1 MLLSG
6 GPLSCECGHSFGS
19 DFARLG
25 AAPPAAAGSLGK
37 AWQTYPQRTRTVED
51 SSGVSIGRWQAYRE
65 IERVRADDLMAQPLV
80 AETVKTRI
88 ENWHT
93 LFQRSLEHDI
103 SFEDKRTE
111 AMQQVRYGVPPE
123 NRAFVRTFDS
133 TPVVRQLGEIAHVND
148 ELDRMT
154 QATGR
159 LPKGPA
165 KLMGLQYLADMARM
179 RDTMLALT
187 VNIHD
192 RKFNELTA
200 ERNLLIALNDMAREA
215 QREMSRGGADVPLR
229 LKIRGGKVVLKPATS
244 KSRFQ
249 KNHIRARNDAA
260 RLALLLGYPADRTV
274 TLNDIRAR
282 GLGLYEYS
290 AVLADAKAS
299 PPGQTASWLGARARE
314 IDQWKHAA
322 RELRDDLRHTD
333 GGRMIGAPSESAHD
347 DAQFDEVD
355 AWQDVSELAAIEGPV
370 PVTTPKRLDTRAS
383 PIGTSNDE
391 VSPVPTGSKATAAN
405 GAQKNLRAQR
415 APAVSVTK
423 PAKPTQPKAQ
433 PTSRREQF
441 VEQFIGTHQGRAG
454 RLSVILER
462 SRSVERLAEQ
472 PDDRD
477 PGAQRAHPPVRR
489 LSGEVG
495 SSMSRS
501 VRRPAGP
508 TVDWINETPEQ
519 MAWRTGARP
528 KTYRALPLVADP
540 SDTQAPALPMTPP
553 PRPGISH
560 LPVVKVKPAAIGFRW
575 RLFAYSHR
583 IHRISGRANPLG
595 SHADFAVYF
604 AWRNPARTRNSKYFN
619 YLQAFSINKLRD

>member
-1 MLLSG
+1 MGTAFGDYSQRGPSVSSAPVLLSG
-6 GPLSCECGHSFGS
+6 RPLACKCGHGFGS

-25 AAPPAAAGSLGK
+25 AGRPAAGPLGK

-51 SSGVSIGRWQAYRE
+51 SGGVSIGRWQAYRE
-65 IERVRADDLMAQPLV
+65 IERMRADDLMAQPLV
-80 AETVKTRI
+80 AEAMKTRI
-88 ENWHT
+88 EKWHT
-93 LFQRSLEHDI
+93 LFQRCIERDI

-133 TPVVRQLGEIAHVND
+133 TPVVEQLVEIAHVND
-148 ELDRMT
+148 ELERMSH
-154 QATGR
+154 ATGR
-159 LPKGPA
+159 LQKGSA
-165 KLMGLQYLADMARM
+165 KLMGLQHLADMTRM
-179 RDTMLALT
+179 RDIMLALT

-215 QREMSRGGADVPLR
+215 QREMSTGGADVPLR
-229 LKIRGGKVVLKPATS
+229 LKIRGSKVVLKPAPS

-299 PPGQTASWLGARARE
+299 PQGQAASWLGARALE

-322 RELRDDLRHTD
+322 RELRDDLQHTD
-333 GGRMIGAPSESAHD
+333 GGRMIGAPSESVHD

-355 AWQDVSELAAIEGPV
+355 APQGVSGLAPIDGPV
-370 PVTTPKRLDTRAS
+370 SAMPPKRPDTRPS
-383 PIGTSNDE
+383 PIGASSDKP
-391 VSPVPTGSKATAAN
+391 SAAPAGPMADAID
-405 GAQKNLRAQR
+405 GAPDAVNTQT
-415 APAVSVTK
+415 APAVPLTK
-423 PAKPTQPKAQ
+423 SAPPKAG

-441 VEQFIGTHQGRAG
+441 VDQFIGTHQGRAG
-454 RLSVILER
+454 RLSIILER
-462 SRSVERLAEQ
+462 SPSVERLAEQ
-472 PDDRD
+472 QNGRDREV
-477 PGAQRAHPPVRR
+477 QRAHPPVRR

-501 VRRPAGP
+501 VRHPVRP

-519 MAWRTGARP
+519 LALRTGARP
-528 KTYRALPLVADP
+528 KTYRALPPVANP
-540 SDTQAPALPMTPP
+540 SDTQAPPLPMTPP
-553 PRPGISH
+553 PD
-560 LPVVKVKPAAIGFRW
+560 LE
-575 RLFAYSHR
+575 
-583 IHRISGRANPLG
+583 
-595 SHADFAVYF
+595 
-604 AWRNPARTRNSKYFN
+604 
-619 YLQAFSINKLRD
+619 